1 MKRTLFRVTGL
12 LALAFMAATQIAQA
26 QEQVIANV
34 PFAFTAGN
42 RTLPAGEY
50 RVGKWITGDRTL
62 FIQST
67 DRGATTFAA
76 SIPAESNA
84 PQTQTKL
91 VFHRYG
97 DRYFLSQVWVEGS
110 TYGRQLPK
118 SKEEKQQEQL
128 LARNSTPDEVTIIAS
143 LTTSAKP

>member
-1 MKRTLFRVTGL
+1 MKKALFRIAGL
-12 LALAFMAATQIAQA
+12 LALAFMAATQIAHA

-42 RTLPAGEY
+42 KTLPAGEY
-50 RVGKWITGDRTL
+50 RVGNWIKGYGTLLIQRTDG
-62 FIQST
+62 S
-67 DRGATTFAA
+67 AATFAG
-76 SIPAESNA
+76 SNTKESNT

-110 TYGRQLPK
+110 ARGRQLPK

-128 LARNSTPDEVTIIAS
+128 LARNETRDQVTIAARGS
-143 LTTSAKP
+143 R